1 MFVIGTAGHVDH
13 GKSTLVRA
21 LTGIDPDRLREEQER
36 GMTIELGFAWL
47 TLPSGREVSIVDVPG
62 HIRFV
67 RHMLAGIGAVD
78 LALLIVAADEGVMPQ
93 TREHLAILDLLEVD
107 RAIVVLT
114 KCDLVDDAWAA
125 LVEEEIANVLS
136 GTSLEGAPVARVS
149 ATTGEGLDALRTALE
164 DALAGAPEPSDV
176 GRPRLGI
183 DRVFTMTGFG
193 TVVTGT
199 LLGGRFHTGDTVEVI
214 PGGRQARIRGLQSH
228 RREVSEALPG
238 TRVAVNLAGVAT
250 DDLARGQ
257 VLAAPGRI
265 EAARTLDVRLRALPD
280 EAMKHNLRV
289 TVHLGAAE
297 STARLRLFGTDEVKD
312 GGEAWA
318 QVVLAD
324 PVPAAAG
331 DLLVIRVGDQTLG
344 GARVIEVNAPRH
356 RRTDPRLT
364 ARFEARALGTP
375 ESRLL
380 AALERIE
387 PCTEPALLRAS
398 GLETSEARTTIE
410 ALTADGSIRRLTPA
424 AGEAL
429 LTTASTQARFEAE
442 ARRVLGAYHAAHPLR
457 FSMPREEMR
466 GALSLA
472 QREFTAVL
480 GGFAPGIEVRGDG
493 VSEADW
499 VPQPAAGQQAMID
512 TAASALARGG
522 LQPERVTIDPAIA
535 SYLIESGRAVDCG
548 DGVILDTEA
557 FERAR
562 DAVTATLTG
571 RDAPITLAEARD
583 LFGVS
588 RRNAQAILER
598 LDRQGV
604 TIRVGDGRVLR
615 GTR

>member
-125 LVEEEIANVLS
+125 LVEEEVANVLS
-136 GTSLEGAPVARVS
+136 GTSLEGTPIVRVS
-149 ATTGEGLDALRTALE
+149 ATTGEGLDALRAALD
-164 DALAGAPEPSDV
+164 DALAGAPEPSDL

-199 LLGGRFHTGDTVEVI
+199 LLGGQLHTGDTVEVV
-214 PGGRQARIRGLQSH
+214 PGGRQVRIRGLQSH
-228 RREVSEALPG
+228 RREVGEALPG

-250 DDLARGQ
+250 EDLARGQ
-257 VLAAPGRI
+257 AIAAPGRL
-265 EAARTLDVRLRALPD
+265 EAARTLDVRLRALPG

-297 STARLRLFGTDEVKD
+297 STARLRLFGSDEVED

-318 QVVLAD
+318 QIVLVD

-331 DLLVIRVGDQTLG
+331 DLLVVRVGDQTLG
-344 GARVIEVNAPRH
+344 GARVIEVNPPRH
-356 RRTDPRLT
+356 RRTDPRLA

-387 PCTEPALLRAS
+387 PCAEATLLRAS
-398 GLETSEARTTIE
+398 GLEASEARATIE
-410 ALTADGSIRRLTPA
+410 ALTAEGGIHRLTPA

-429 LTTASTQARFEAE
+429 LITASTLARVEAE
-442 ARRVLGAYHAAHPLR
+442 ARRALAGYHAAHPLR

-466 GALSLA
+466 GALNLA

-480 GGFAPGIEVRGDG
+480 GGLAPGIEARGDG
-493 VSEADW
+493 VAESDW
-499 VPQPAAGQQAMID
+499 EPQPSPQQRVAIEA
-512 TAASALARGG
+512 AASALARGG
-522 LQPERVTIDPAIA
+522 LQPERVTIEPAVTA
-535 SYLIESGRAVDCG
+535 YLIDSGRAVDCG
-548 DGVILDTEA
+548 DGVILDASA
-557 FERAR
+557 FEHAR
-562 DAVTATLTG
+562 QAITAILTG
-571 RDAPITLAEARD
+571 REAPITLAEARD

-615 GTR
+615 AAR